1 MTWLQR
7 YRLRTFIRSSV
18 WIVPLGGIL
27 LALVLAPAVRG
38 LDAVTGW
45 TLLGYTPN
53 GARTMLGALVASALS
68 FVVFTFSILLVA
80 IQMSSANLSP
90 RVITSFL
97 NDWPV
102 KIVLG
107 CFVFTYSYAAAVLG
121 RIEETVPQLPMLVAL
136 LSSLVSIGAFVY
148 LIDHSAKGMRPVAVV
163 ERIAREGQE
172 AIEGVYPQMLMEA
185 GDASSGP
192 MDLHLGSPSRI
203 VAHDRTSAV
212 LQAIDIHGLVAAA
225 ERDDCVIALVP
236 QVGEFVAKG
245 EPLFRVFGGRST
257 LDEAEL
263 RQAAA
268 FGPARTMQQDPIFA
282 FRVLVDVAAKALSP
296 AINDPTTAVQSIH
309 QIHRLL
315 RIIGV
320 RDLSTGKVL
329 DRAGRLRLIFRT
341 PDWENFVSLAVT
353 EIRLYGAGSIQVP
366 RCLRAMLESLIEVLP
381 PSRTPALREELN
393 LLQRS
398 VQRGFQDREDQVFAE
413 TADTQGVGG
422 AR

>member
-7 YRLRTFIRSSV
+7 YYLRTFVRSSV

-27 LALVLAPAVRG
+27 LALFLAPAVRG

-45 TLLGYTPN
+45 SLLGYTPN

-107 CFVFTYSYAAAVLG
+107 CFVFTYSYTAAVLG
-121 RIEETVPQLPMLVAL
+121 RIEETVPQLSMLVVL

-163 ERIAREGQE
+163 ERVAREGQD
-172 AIEGVYPQMLMEA
+172 AIESVYPKMFTES

-192 MDLHLGSPSRI
+192 VDLHLGPPSHIITHNRI
-203 VAHDRTSAV
+203 SAV
-212 LQAIDIHGLVAAA
+212 LQAMDIQGLVAAA
-225 ERDDCVIALVP
+225 ERDNCVIALVP
-236 QVGEFVAKG
+236 QVGEFVAGG
-245 EPLFRVFGGRST
+245 EPLFHVFGGHGT
-257 LDEAEL
+257 LDEGEL
-263 RQAAA
+263 RQAVA
-268 FGPARTMQQDPIFA
+268 FGHARTMQQDPIYA

-296 AINDPTTAVQSIH
+296 AINDPTTAVLSIH

-315 RIIGV
+315 RIVGA
-320 RDLSTGKVL
+320 RDLSTGKVR
-329 DRAGRLRLIFRT
+329 DRAGRLRLIFRM
-341 PDWENFVSLAVT
+341 PDWEDFVRLAVT

-366 RCLRAMLESLIEVLP
+366 RRLRAMLESLIEILP
-381 PSRTPALREELN
+381 PSRTPVLREELS
-393 LLQRS
+393 LVQRS

-413 TADTQGVGG
+413 TADSQGVGG